1 MQLKNN
7 LPKYFVIGFFGLG
20 LVALIS
26 KNLKPEFETSYSMAG
41 LTEMSDKTQ
50 AGQALFGANC
60 ASCHGDTGG
69 GSEKGP
75 PLIHDI
81 YNPGHHPD
89 EAFFSAVAH
98 GVPQHHWPYGNM
110 PKLSQVTPDEVAKII
125 SYVREMQLANGI
137 TYKPHKM

>member
-1 MQLKNN
+1 MQFKNN

-20 LVALIS
+20 IFALIS
-26 KNLKPEFETSYSMAG
+26 KTIKSEPETSYATVG
-41 LTEMSDKTQ
+41 LTEMSAEAR
-50 AGQALFGANC
+50 AGQDLFAANC
-60 ASCHGDTGG
+60 ATCHGDAGKGT
-69 GSEKGP
+69 EKGP

-89 EAFFSAVAH
+89 ESFYSAVAN

-125 SYVREMQLANGI
+125 SYVREIQLANGI

>member
-1 MQLKNN
+1 MQFKGN

-20 LVALIS
+20 LAALVS
-26 KNLKPEFETSYSMAG
+26 KNFMKDSETSYSMAN
-41 LTEMSDKTQ
+41 LTEMSDEAR

-60 ASCHGDTGG
+60 ASCHGDSGG

-89 EAFFSAVAH
+89 EAFYWAVAN
-98 GVPQHHWPYGNM
+98 GVPQHHWPFGNM
-110 PKLSQVTPDEVAKII
+110 PKQSHVTPDEVAKII
-125 SYVREMQLANGI
+125 GYVREVQLANGI

>member
-1 MQLKNN
+1 MQLKEK

-20 LVALIS
+20 LAALVS
-26 KNLKPEFETSYSMAG
+26 KNFMPDSETSYAMVD
-41 LTEMSDKTQ
+41 LTEMSDEAR

-60 ASCHGDTGG
+60 ASCHGDAGG
-69 GSEKGP
+69 GTEKGP

-89 EAFFSAVAH
+89 EAFYRAVAN
-98 GVPQHHWPYGNM
+98 GVPQHHWPFGNM
-110 PKLSQVTPDEVAKII
+110 PKQSQVTAAEVAKII
-125 SYVREMQLANGI
+125 VYVRDLQRANGI

>member
-1 MQLKNN
+1 MRLKEN

-20 LVALIS
+20 LAALVS
-26 KNLKPEFETSYSMAG
+26 KNFMKDSETSYSMAN
-41 LTEMSDKTQ
+41 LTEMSDEAR

-60 ASCHGDTGG
+60 ASCHGDSGG

-89 EAFFSAVAH
+89 EAFYRAVAN
-98 GVPQHHWPYGNM
+98 GVPQHHWPFGNM
-110 PKLSQVTPDEVAKII
+110 PKQSQVTPDEVAKII
-125 SYVREMQLANGI
+125 GYVRELQLANGI

>member
-1 MQLKNN
+1 MRPKEN

-20 LVALIS
+20 LAALVS
-26 KNLKPEFETSYSMAG
+26 KNFMPDSETSYAMAN
-41 LTEMSDKTQ
+41 LTEMSDEAR

-60 ASCHGDTGG
+60 ASCHGDSGG

-89 EAFFSAVAH
+89 EAFYRAVAN
-98 GVPQHHWPYGNM
+98 GVPQHHWPFGNM
-110 PKLSQVTPDEVAKII
+110 PKQGQVTPDEVAKII
-125 SYVREMQLANGI
+125 GYVRELQLANGI